1 LTNASYRRLDDVCDI
16 RMGQAPHGNSY
27 NDRGDGL
34 PLIAGAGDFGH
45 RVPRCKKFTT
55 RPWKVCTSG
64 DIILGIRASIGAK
77 VVADRDYCLGRGVAG
92 LRPRPGLSADYLWNW
107 LGYAEQ
113 RLAAKGRGATFKQVS
128 REDIGELEIPV
139 PPIEE
144 QRRIA
149 EILDRADALRTKR
162 REALAHLDALTQSI
176 FLDMFGD
183 PLTSSTKWPGS
194 PLGNI
199 AETSSGGTPSR
210 AVRHYFGGSI
220 PWVKSGELDEDVV
233 LSTSECLTPAGLQ
246 HSSAK
251 LLDAGP
257 VLIAMY
263 GATVGSV
270 SRLGIRAATNQAV
283 CAVRVGLRVRP
294 DYLIAFLRRMTP
306 QLLASRAGGAQPNLS
321 QGQIQRLIIGVPP
334 LALQDS
340 FVEAVGRVARLR
352 ISGRCSLDYTDAL
365 SAALQQRAFAG
376 QL

>member
-1 LTNASYRRLDDVCDI
+1 VTGPSTALGDFCRISGGGKLGLTGADFVE
-16 RMGQAPHGNSY
+16 
-27 NDRGDGL
+27 DGV
-34 PLIAGAGDFGH
+34 PAFGAGGINGY
-45 RVPRCKKFTT
+45 VKKVEFR
-55 RPWKVCTSG
+55 RPGVVLS
-64 DIILGIRASIGAK
+64 SIGARCGK
-77 VVADRDYCLGRGVAG
+77 CFFADGEWTTLANTQVILPDTTVCDPRFLWYQLNDELSWHRSGTAQPFIKPADVRGRRV
-92 LRPRPGLSADYLWNW
+92 YL
-107 LGYAEQ
+107 
-113 RLAAKGRGATFKQVS
+113 
-128 REDIGELEIPV
+128 

-144 QRRIA
+144 QRRTA
-149 EILDRADALRTKR
+149 EILGRADALRTKR

-365 SAALQQRAFAG
+365 SASLQQRAFAG